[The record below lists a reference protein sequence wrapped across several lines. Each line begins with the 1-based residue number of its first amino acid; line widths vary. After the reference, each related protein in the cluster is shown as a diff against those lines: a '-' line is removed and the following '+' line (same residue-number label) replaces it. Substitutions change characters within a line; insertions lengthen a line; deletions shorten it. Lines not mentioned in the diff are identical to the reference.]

1 MRRVFVA
8 ALAASSLLLIG
19 GTGAAAAQDLPE
31 ADPPA
36 AFSPPAPAPVT
47 DVASAE
53 AFAEGYVA
61 KNASRFLGQNRHR
74 VRVINANASCLQH
87 PAVETRFG
95 CVFTLKALVIQ
106 RRHGWDGWDSNKDRS
121 ERSKKH
127 KRFKVRTY
135 GCLGAL
141 TIDGGPNVTPSAQ
154 VRFVECS
161 RISKR
166 DYVTPVHESKT

>member
-19 GTGAAAAQDLPE
+19 GTGAAVAQDLPE

-53 AFAEGYVA
+53 AFAKRYVA
-61 KNASRFLGQNRHR
+61 KNASRFLDQNRHR
-74 VRVINANASCLQH
+74 VRVINVNASCLQH

-95 CVFTLKALVIQ
+95 CVFTLKAHVIQ
-106 RRHGWDGWDSNKDRS
+106 RRHGWDGWDDKDH
-121 ERSKKH
+121 SKKH

-141 TIDGGPNVTPSAQ
+141 TIDGGPDVTPSAR

-166 DYVTPVHESKT
+166 DYVAPGYEPKT